1 MLAGQTS
8 PVWGGREVEEQEGGV
23 EGEGGGEDEG
33 GEGVAF
39 CQSVEGKESASTR
52 ADFAPK
58 LIHNDYDTMHRKFHD
73 QCVFKVQFCI

>member
-1 MLAGQTS
+1 MSARQVA
-8 PVWGGREVEEQEGGV
+8 PVWRRREAEEQEGGV

-58 LIHNDYDTMHRKFHD
+58 LIHNDYDTMHQKFRD